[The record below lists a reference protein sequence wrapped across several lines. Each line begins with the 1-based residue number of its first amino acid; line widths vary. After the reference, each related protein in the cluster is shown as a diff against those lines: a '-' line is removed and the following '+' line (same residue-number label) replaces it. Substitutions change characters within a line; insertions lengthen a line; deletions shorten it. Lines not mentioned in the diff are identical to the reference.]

1 MKQLDLFIKSQ
12 ASDLEVLDD
21 MVTSYQLPDTSMS
34 AYNRVTDP
42 FSEIDWE
49 IQIASDAGDYQRV
62 RELYTIKH
70 DMNN

>member
-12 ASDLEVLDD
+12 ASDLEILET
-21 MVTSYQLPDTSMS
+21 MVTSNELPDSSMS

-42 FSEIDWE
+42 FSEIDWD
-49 IQIASDAGDYQRV
+49 IQIASDAGDYDRV